1 MILNVDN
8 PVYNTIII
16 FSIIMI
22 LIYTVKPEVVYDNN
36 KNEFRQFGTTNGK
49 TLLPIYVVGILLA
62 VILYVIFYYISKKN
76 TEQTKSVNLTNIVQP
91 DIQNI
96 QLQNIQNQLNQLV
109 QQQVQS
115 QLNQLHKNTNS
126 LNLPNI
132 LNV

>member
-1 MILNVDN
+1 
-8 PVYNTIII
+8 
-16 FSIIMI
+16 MI

-49 TLLPIYVVGILLA
+49 TLLPIYIVGILLA